1 MMENY
6 AGRRMD
12 HYLLRGRFGRR
23 WRGSRVWAD
32 DEMGRQRDLAATYK
46 LTGSVARRRV
56 RSEGWRLCR
65 GGWGVFF
72 CTRSKRAR
80 RRRVR
85 GWVGRHWRSV
95 WREWEAGRAI
105 YDRLAELDLRE
116 VRGLT
121 LGRRTWSSLRGR
133 RRPRGYSKKG
143 PRRMRCWGVR
153 QTQGSATAAMEWC
166 RARET

>member
-56 RSEGWRLCR
+56 RSEGWRLSGADGEYSFAREARELGAGAYGVGSGVIGDGC
-65 GGWGVFF
+65 GGSG
-72 CTRSKRAR
+72 R
-80 RRRVR
+80 RD
-85 GWVGRHWRSV
+85 GRLMTGWRS
-95 WREWEAGRAI
+95 WTCGR
-105 YDRLAELDLRE
+105 
-116 VRGLT
+116 
-121 LGRRTWSSLRGR
+121 
-133 RRPRGYSKKG
+133 
-143 PRRMRCWGVR
+143 
-153 QTQGSATAAMEWC
+153 
-166 RARET
+166 